1 MSNSPSNR
9 IGTAFISI
17 SKALHE
23 DDGSS
28 MDTDGSN
35 DEARNDSMS
44 VGNNITAT
52 VVDRLQGVTDKLLL
66 YHMKLVER
74 LLLLL
79 AVILVF
85 PWIQSD
91 ARV

>member
-1 MSNSPSNR
+1 M
-9 IGTAFISI
+9 
-17 SKALHE
+17 HE

-52 VVDRLQGVTDKLLL
+52 VVDRPQGVTDKLLL
-66 YHMKLVER
+66 YHMKLAER

>member
-28 MDTDGSN
+28 MDTDDNN
-35 DEARNDSMS
+35 DEIRNNSMS
-44 VGNNITAT
+44 VDIGIE
-52 VVDRLQGVTDKLLL
+52 VSVDRLQEQGDRLLL
-66 YHMKLVER
+66 YHMKLAGR

>member
-1 MSNSPSNR
+1 
-9 IGTAFISI
+9 
-17 SKALHE
+17 
-23 DDGSS
+23 
-28 MDTDGSN
+28 MDTYDSN
-35 DEARNDSMS
+35 DEVRNNSMS
-44 VGNNITAT
+44 VDIDTRVMDDISQAQ
-52 VVDRLQGVTDKLLL
+52 DDKLLL
-66 YHMKLVER
+66 YHMKLAER

>member
-1 MSNSPSNR
+1 
-9 IGTAFISI
+9 
-17 SKALHE
+17 
-23 DDGSS
+23 